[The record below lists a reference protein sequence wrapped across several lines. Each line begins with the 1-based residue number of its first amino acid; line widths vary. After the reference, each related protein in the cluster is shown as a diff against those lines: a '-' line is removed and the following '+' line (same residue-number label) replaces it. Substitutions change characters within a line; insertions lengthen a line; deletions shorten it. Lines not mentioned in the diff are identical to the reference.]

1 MSDDSYPIEVRLHSA
16 HHPQTLSVTGLK
28 DQWPQLLDQA
38 QELARRTWR
47 PDLTV
52 VDNGYPLA
60 ALCRPGDDP
69 DRDLLDGRQYAY
81 CTAWLADEN
90 RP

>member
-1 MSDDSYPIEVRLHSA
+1 MSEHNYPIEVQLQSA
-16 HHPQTLSVTGLK
+16 HHPQTLSVTGRK
-28 DQWPQLLDQA
+28 DDWPQLLDQA

-60 ALCRPGDDP
+60 ALCRPGDEP
-69 DRDLLDGRQYAY
+69 DAHLLDGRQYAY
-81 CTAWLADEN
+81 CTAWRAN
-90 RP
+90 AN